1 MEHGA
6 ACAVQ
11 YSGCARFH
19 LSATPRSGALPQV
32 RAAGLSLRGA
42 SKHRGTIPKA
52 DCLVTYAQARHVT
65 TMSTPKKPFGKPSA
79 PVMETGTEA
88 RQGRSGRPVLIVL
101 ICGLVLAAV
110 AWGAAEWW
118 GEATDGPAENTA
130 TPPAGVPA
138 TQSQSP
144 SNSTPPDTG
153 GNTAPTDRTTHP
165 QSGTG
170 GPSPTNSPSGS
181 TTDTPRP

>member
-1 MEHGA
+1 MM
-6 ACAVQ
+6 
-11 YSGCARFH
+11 SP
-19 LSATPRSGALPQV
+19 TPNEPS
-32 RAAGLSLRGA
+32 
-42 SKHRGTIPKA
+42 SKP
-52 DCLVTYAQARHVT
+52 L
-65 TMSTPKKPFGKPSA
+65 A
-79 PVMETGTEA
+79 PVTETGTEA

-118 GEATDGPAENTA
+118 GEATDAPAENTA
-130 TPPAGVPA
+130 TPPAGSNVPSQ
-138 TQSQSP
+138 TQTP
-144 SNSTPPDTG
+144 SNSAAPGTG

-170 GPSPTNSPSGS
+170 GPSPTNVPSGS